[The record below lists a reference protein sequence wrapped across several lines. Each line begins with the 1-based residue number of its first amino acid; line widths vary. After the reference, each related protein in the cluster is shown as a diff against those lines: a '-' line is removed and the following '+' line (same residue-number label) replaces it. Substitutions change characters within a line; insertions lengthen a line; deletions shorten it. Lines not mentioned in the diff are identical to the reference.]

1 MLPDK
6 DEHQMLRDV
15 LLENQRLLTENN
27 QLLRQMKKA
36 AWWGFWLKIA
46 SLLILV
52 GAPFLLYYW
61 FLEPYFIS
69 LGSSFEV
76 FVNGM
81 QEIPGWKQF
90 YNASGLGRGE

>member
-1 MLPDK
+1 
-6 DEHQMLRDV
+6 MLRDV

-61 FLEPYFIS
+61 FLEPYFLS

>member
-1 MLPDK
+1 MLPEKND
-6 DEHQMLRDV
+6 HQMLRDV

-27 QLLRQMKKA
+27 LLLRQMKKA
-36 AWWGFWLKIA
+36 AWWSFWLRIV
-46 SLLILV
+46 SFMILI

-90 YNASGLGRGE
+90 YEASGLGRGE

>member
-1 MLPDK
+1 MLPEK
-6 DEHQMLRDV
+6 DEYQMLRDV